1 MTSFLFFRRFCY
13 LRYGIIHQ
21 GGMYMRTCYRFILL
35 TTFCLFVFSGP
46 LFAYPND
53 VRQNPIGV
61 LFIGDPFFRMADFY
75 QIVEEKLLLRF
86 PQLVVGEDIQ
96 SKYRKYYWDVKGL
109 LKEAD
114 LPSRQELFAFL
125 KTTPYRQVL
134 VLVVSGPN
142 AASRYTFLWYFT
154 LTQSQAT
161 MQVRALLIDPTS
173 QTVIADEEIV
183 QKGPLSIHG
192 DLSAKRGCFRLAME
206 YLALRL

>member
-1 MTSFLFFRRFCY
+1 MRRFF
-13 LRYGIIHQ
+13 
-21 GGMYMRTCYRFILL
+21 RFILL
-35 TTFCLFVFSGP
+35 ATLFLFLFSGT
-46 LFAYPND
+46 LSAAPNYD
-53 VRQNPIGV
+53 PQNPIGV

-75 QIVEEKLLLRF
+75 KIVEEKLLERF
-86 PQLVVGEDIQ
+86 PHLVVGEEVQ
-96 SKYRKYYWDVKGL
+96 SKYRKYFWDVKGL

-134 VLVVSGPN
+134 VFVVSGPN

-161 MQVRALLIDPTS
+161 MQVRALLIDPVA
-173 QTVIADEEIV
+173 QKVIADEEIV

-192 DLSAKRGCFRLAME
+192 DLSAKRGCFRLAMD
-206 YLALRL
+206 YLVLRL